1 MASSLWSRM
10 IIWLRA
16 VWNWLNEARVFWFL
30 VLVAVGALIVA
41 FGAEATEARVRV
53 TGWVLQLL
61 GLSTVA
67 WGIRET
73 RQMFRR
79 PDVLALA
86 SAWLARYPK
95 YPKYTGIT
103 GTIGTAEERDTA
115 HAIGHV
121 STKARAAPTLEDRV
135 AALEDKL
142 RSTTS
147 QVQHTQRDLSLE
159 VHNRQAALNQ
169 ERQTREQQD
178 QELERKLEVA
188 ETGGLHVSAVGLVW
202 LALGLTLSTIPNE
215 LLCWLR

>member
-1 MASSLWSRM
+1 MT
-10 IIWLRA
+10 IWLRA
-16 VWNWLNEARVFWFL
+16 VWNWLQEASVFWLL
-30 VLVAVGALIVA
+30 VFVAVGALVVA
-41 FGAEATEARVRV
+41 FGAEATEVRVRV
-53 TGWVLQLL
+53 TGWVLELL

-73 RQMFRR
+73 RQMFGR

-95 YPKYTGIT
+95 YPRYTGIT

-121 STKARAAPTLEDRV
+121 SKARAAPTLEERV
-135 AALEDKL
+135 AALEVNL
-142 RSTTS
+142 RATTN
-147 QVQHTQRDLSLE
+147 QVHHTQRDLSLE

-178 QELERKLEVA
+178 QELKHKLEAA